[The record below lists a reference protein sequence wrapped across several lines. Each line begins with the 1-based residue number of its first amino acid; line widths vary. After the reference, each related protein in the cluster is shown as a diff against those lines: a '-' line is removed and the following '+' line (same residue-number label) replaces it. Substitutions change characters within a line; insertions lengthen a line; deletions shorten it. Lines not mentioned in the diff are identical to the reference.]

1 MLLYEY
7 RYIKNK
13 DSRLWLFNVVDALI
27 SQLRAEKESA
37 ESQVLW
43 LVIVSITLCES
54 LPVVFLDE
62 YKAICAL

>member
-62 YKAICAL
+62 YKAIRAL